1 MKIIKN
7 VKDHMQYYKQ
17 EAGDWCLYACTQMLL
32 TFNGIAHYNQNDL
45 HQIHL
50 EKNPQKDM
58 SIKIFI
64 DNLNKKINN
73 RIKYINDVLLPMSKI
88 ENFIDS
94 EFPVYANI
102 YLEPN
107 GGMGHSLIIYGYDD
121 KNHQILKVIDPEP
134 NNRLGRGIYYDL
146 SYTEFD
152 QYFNR
157 YKQAH
162 VGNEIF
168 VVQ

>member
-1 MKIIKN
+1 M
-7 VKDHMQYYKQ
+7 HMQYYKQ
-17 EAGDWCLYACTQMLL
+17 EADDWCVYACTQMLL

-50 EKNPQKDM
+50 EGNPKKDM

-73 RIKYINDVLLPMSKI
+73 RIQYINNVSLPMSKI
-88 ENFIDS
+88 KDFIDL
-94 EFPVYANI
+94 ELPVYANI
-102 YLEPN
+102 YLEPS
-107 GGMGHSLIIYGYDD
+107 GTMGHSLIIYGYDD
-121 KNHQILKVIDPEP
+121 NQQILKVIDPQP
-134 NNRLGRGIYYDL
+134 INKLGRGTCYDL
-146 SYTEFD
+146 SYPEFD
-152 QYFNR
+152 QYYNR

-168 VVQ
+168 VVEE